1 MDESETEK
9 LLTAQ
14 GEEHTMPKT
23 GEDEQPAKTDIIIF
37 PDFEKLKNEVEKIR
51 TELSMLL
58 LERDELQFVICR
70 NIENGYTPKIDNLKY
85 KA

>member
-14 GEEHTMPKT
+14 GEEHTMPK
-23 GEDEQPAKTDIIIF
+23 EQLSKTDIIVF

>member
-1 MDESETEK
+1 MDESETEE
-9 LLTAQ
+9 LFIAQ
-14 GEEHTMPKT
+14 GEERTMPKA
-23 GEDEQPAKTDIIIF
+23 GEDEQLAKTDIIIF

>member
-1 MDESETEK
+1 
-9 LLTAQ
+9 
-14 GEEHTMPKT
+14 MPKA
-23 GEDEQPAKTDIIIF
+23 GEDEQSAKTDIIIF

>member
-1 MDESETEK
+1 MDERETEE
-9 LLTAQ
+9 LLTMQ
-14 GEEHTMPKT
+14 GEEYILPKA

-58 LERDELQFVICR
+58 ARRFYCR
-70 NIENGYTPKIDNLKY
+70 SALSFFPR
-85 KA
+85 